1 MNDLIISIIESIY
14 LIYMFLFF
22 KTTINFDK
30 LTFRPRMD
38 FNKKSWFYH
47 SNSNDYGLKIC
58 LFGQII
64 IFVFIAIL
72 LLRHFITI
80 PKYIMIIAIITGLLL
95 SFINLNSL
103 VYISPVII
111 YEVYKLLN
119 IHKKMEN

>member
-1 MNDLIISIIESIY
+1 MNELVISIIESIY

-30 LTFRPRMD
+30 FTFRPRID
-38 FNKKSWFYH
+38 FNKDSCFYH
-47 SNSNDYGLKIC
+47 SNDNDYGLKIC

-64 IFVFIAIL
+64 VFVFIAIL

-80 PKYIMIIAIITGLLL
+80 PKYVMITTITIGILL

-103 VYISPVII
+103 VYILPVVI
-111 YEVYKLLN
+111 YEIYKML
-119 IHKKMEN
+119 K